1 MTDHANS
8 FAVGLVNAMFIA
20 IPLWGA
26 MIYGATYA
34 IGLFYMGG
42 QP

>member
-1 MTDHANS
+1 MNDYANN
-8 FAVGLVNAMFIA
+8 FTVGLVNAMFIA

-34 IGLFYMGG
+34 IGLFYIGG
-42 QP
+42 